1 MSSSLLSSSLSMPG
15 DPSGLTFTAA
25 VSYSKSSEVVNCL
38 EYYFKKVVTDKPDD
52 VVKYLLEK
60 LENEPWQKPE
70 EEKKE

>member
-1 MSSSLLSSSLSMPG
+1 MPG

-60 LENEPWQKPE
+60 LEVSFSLY
-70 EEKKE
+70 